1 MAEAYVDK
9 RAVRKNITELHLD
22 YQRAIDDSRGKF
34 WATIGVMW
42 SENLMFRGIESNRMS
57 RLTTLVLHKV
67 VVVEVWIECILKSQ
81 TLRRLHLDACV
92 CYQWPKSFPSTKVT
106 EIVIQDAQYSRELE
120 ALIIFLAPQLEVLE
134 VHSANLGL
142 PEQLP
147 TIFPETCPRLR
158 KYVLRL
164 PISGGGP
171 FIAPLRE
178 FLIRTTTIEVL
189 ELSMG
194 FSSDTLPLPSSAL
207 PNLRLYDTTLSTG
220 LPAIEFI
227 TGPRK
232 LSILRLR
239 DDFVHLD
246 HLDSVGGFLQVPYD
260 VASLHLTL
268 HQHKAERLLALS
280 NRDIWDIEKLHRD
293 MKSNQPSVLDV
304 NAYRNHPP
312 LTSILI
318 WVSRFVTGVKPV
330 CPDDTDRSRGPSSHE
345 LKKIYVD
352 IDVDSIETTPHE
364 FEKWFNSMVATKC
377 PALKEAYFN
386 VWKVNNQG
394 ARGAEPTLW
403 ARWRMG
409 IDNNWCYEGGYI
421 SKHESP

>member
-1 MAEAYVDK
+1 M
-9 RAVRKNITELHLD
+9 
-22 YQRAIDDSRGKF
+22 
-34 WATIGVMW
+34 
-42 SENLMFRGIESNRMS
+42 
-57 RLTTLVLHKV
+57 
-67 VVVEVWIECILKSQ
+67 EVWIECILKSQ

-92 CYQWPKSFPSTKVT
+92 CHQWPKPFPSTKVS
-106 EIVIQDAQYSRELE
+106 EIAIQDAQYSRELE
-120 ALIIFLAPQLEVLE
+120 ALVIFLAPQLEILE
-134 VHSANLGL
+134 VHSTDLAL
-142 PEQLP
+142 PEKLLP
-147 TIFPETCPRLR
+147 TVFPETCPRLR

-164 PISGGGP
+164 PSSGGGSLV
-171 FIAPLRE
+171 APLRE
-178 FLIRTTTIEVL
+178 FLIRTITIEDL
-189 ELSMG
+189 ELSMV

-220 LPAIEFI
+220 LPAIQFI

-239 DDFVHLD
+239 DDFVPLD
-246 HLDSVGGFLQVPYD
+246 HLDSVRGVLQVPYD
-260 VASLHLTL
+260 VASLHLAL
-268 HQHKAERLLALS
+268 HQHKAVRLLAMS

-293 MKSNQPSVLDV
+293 MKSNQPDVLDV
-304 NAYRNHPP
+304 NAYSNHPP

-330 CPDDTDRSRGPSSHE
+330 CPDDTDHSRRSSSHG

-364 FEKWFNSMVATKC
+364 FEKWFHCMVATKC
-377 PALKEAYFN
+377 SALKEAYFK

-409 IDNNWCYEGGYI
+409 TDKHWCYEGGYI